1 MDTDPTEIKQRELT
15 EKIIGIFYKVY
26 NALGYGFLE
35 KVYQNA
41 MMIEFDK
48 AGISATSQAPIRVVY
63 EEKVV
68 GEYYADILVN
78 NKVIVE
84 IKAAAKLVPEN
95 EAQLLNY
102 LKATDVEVGLLLN
115 FGPKP
120 EIRRKA
126 FDNLRKK

>member
-1 MDTDPTEIKQRELT
+1 MDTDLTEIKQRELT

-126 FDNLRKK
+126 FDNFRKK